1 VVTKTRV
8 LAGEEMFNVEE
19 VRGDFPILQRRI
31 NGVPLIY
38 FDNTATTQK
47 PRRVMEAILDFYEN
61 HNANIHRGI
70 HTLSQEASEM
80 YEEAHDKIAK
90 FIGANGRED
99 IVFVRNTTEGINV
112 VAYGWA
118 LHRLKAGDEILTSKI
133 EHHSNMVPWQIIS
146 KITGA
151 KMAYADVDEDGV
163 VTAEKI
169 SEKITKKTRIISV
182 NHVSNVLGVINPV
195 REIGKLAEEND
206 AILIVDGAQSVPHM
220 PVDVEELGVEF
231 MAFSAHKMLG
241 PTGIGALYG
250 RGDLLDEMDPFLGGG
265 DMIREVYLER
275 FTTTSPP
282 WKFEAGTPNI
292 AGGIGFSAAIDYL
305 ERLGMREVK
314 DYEAKLTRYLL
325 DELVEFDKVSI
336 LGSDDPQSRIG
347 LVSFNVEGL
356 NPHDVAALFDLEGIA
371 IRSGHHCA
379 QPLHRYFGVESS
391 ARASFYVYNTRKEID
406 RFLEVLNKIQ
416 EMPE

>member
-1 VVTKTRV
+1 
-8 LAGEEMFNVEE
+8 MFNVEE
-19 VRGDFPILQRRI
+19 VRGHFPILQRRI